1 MTIKQQQLLVIIFS
15 LVLGIYMGAKIGL
28 GEWFLPILLCLGGF
42 FILALIF
49 TRVNSIGFILSFL
62 IFGYIVGN
70 RGFAQ
75 ITPLWNLPIFPGEL
89 ALSFTGV
96 YIICY
101 IFINKEIPFR
111 LNALGILILIW
122 VLYGSLRILFDIKS
136 YGLVALRDFA
146 TVYYSLYFFI
156 AQPMANDLRSWN
168 FFNRFL
174 GIAIIIAIPLIP
186 LFKLYPEFFV
196 YNLIFDGVPIIYFKG
211 DLAAAAYAIGF
222 FYFYTKYIKKP
233 IIPYFFIA
241 TLCFWMTLYSISRA
255 TWVGFFLGLAILIWA
270 RFHRLFLH
278 LSVMSILAIAPISIY
293 LAVIEEDIADTRIYS
308 IYEHALS
315 LVDFTGTGTYRNPG
329 SANTGANNLY
339 RLTWRG
345 KVLNE
350 TWNKGPFLGL
360 GFGYDLAY
368 NFMWDYFTS
377 NEPSDTRSPHSIIV
391 TVIGRMGLFGFI
403 LFALII
409 GEMFR
414 NTRRVIMKTRS
425 NGIATDALCYWCMVW
440 VLFATSC
447 FGVVMEGPMG
457 AILFWTLLGCAQNIE
472 RIEKRE
478 KSGSINPNPVKEDM
492 PGLSLPAPGY

>member
-1 MTIKQQQLLVIIFS
+1 
-15 LVLGIYMGAKIGL
+15 
-28 GEWFLPILLCLGGF
+28 
-42 FILALIF
+42 
-49 TRVNSIGFILSFL
+49 
-62 IFGYIVGN
+62 
-70 RGFAQ
+70 
-75 ITPLWNLPIFPGEL
+75 
-89 ALSFTGV
+89 
-96 YIICY
+96 
-101 IFINKEIPFR
+101 
-111 LNALGILILIW
+111 
-122 VLYGSLRILFDIKS
+122 
-136 YGLVALRDFA
+136 
-146 TVYYSLYFFI
+146 
-156 AQPMANDLRSWN
+156 MANDIRSWR

-174 GIAIIIAIPLIP
+174 GIAILIAIPLIP

-196 YNLIFDGVPIIYFKG
+196 YNLIIDGVPIIYFKG
-211 DLAAAAYAIGF
+211 DLTAAAYATGF
-222 FYFYTKYIKKP
+222 FYFYTKYLKRP

-241 TLCFWMTLYSISRA
+241 TLCFWMTLYSTSRA
-255 TWVGFFLGLAILIWA
+255 TWVGLFLGLAILIWA
-270 RFHRLFLH
+270 RFHKLFLH

-293 LAVIEEDIADTRIYS
+293 LTVIEEDIADTRIYS

-339 RLTWRG
+339 RLTWWNS
-345 KVLNE
+345 VLNE

-377 NEPSDTRSPHSIIV
+377 NEPSDTRSPHSIVV

-403 LFALII
+403 LFSLII

-414 NTRRVIMKTRS
+414 NTRRVMLKAHR

-472 RIEKRE
+472 GKEERE
-478 KSGSINPNPVKEDM
+478 NSERVKPNLNAGEMPDFRFTAPV
-492 PGLSLPAPGY
+492 Y